1 MKLITRLL
9 VFLPSLLFVNL
20 IVANLAFA
28 NLAMADENQRFT
40 ELLDKHWE
48 QAKQEKIFFRTDPDT
63 FRMNGTLPEF
73 SPQAR
78 ERRESFNRAIIGQ
91 LSQIKVN
98 KLNKANQVSYK
109 LFSYERQAE
118 AESYGQ
124 PTHLFPITSLFG
136 YHTYYANAPG
146 NMSFLE
152 LNDYKKYLVS
162 LADFPKYNQQQIGLL
177 QEAVDKGFVHH
188 CEAMKGYQQS
198 IQQHIVSSPEK
209 SSLFQPFKNMP
220 KLISDSEKHNIIAQG
235 KKLIA
240 QQVIP
245 EYQRFYDFYTKD
257 YIPNCRKEAGI
268 SSVKGGA
275 AYYQSQIK
283 FFTTTDMTPKEIHEL
298 GLQEVKRI
306 QQEMLGIINKVGF
319 KGDFKAFLEYLR
331 DEPKFYAKSEQELL
345 GHVALIAKNAEGELP
360 KFFGLLPRGTYKIKS
375 GARGAYY
382 VASTGD
388 GKTSGTYFIG
398 TNDLKTQPLYA
409 LEALTF
415 HEGVPGHHLQSAIA
429 LELDVPEFRKT
440 VYHAAY
446 GEGWGLYSERLG
458 TEMGFYQDPYSDFG
472 RLTYEAFRAI
482 RLVVD
487 TGMHAFG
494 WSREQAINYMLDNT
508 GLGRKA
514 VEAQIDRYITWPAQ
528 ALSYKIGELKI
539 RAIRKK
545 AETILG
551 NKFDVRS
558 FHDTVIGNG
567 SVPIAVLEE
576 LVDEWIESRQS
587 KN

>member
-1 MKLITRLL
+1 MNSPLRTLL
-9 VFLPSLLFVNL
+9 MLFVLSCAHSVQANENKKFTQL
-20 IVANLAFA
+20 VDNHWKVA
-28 NLAMADENQRFT
+28 Q
-40 ELLDKHWE
+40 
-48 QAKQEKIFFRTDPDT
+48 QEKIFFRTDPDT

-73 SPQAR
+73 SPESRQ
-78 ERRESFNRAIIGQ
+78 RREKYNQTVLQQLDKIEPSQLNREN
-91 LSQIKVN
+91 QIN
-98 KLNKANQVSYK
+98 YK
-109 LFSYERQAE
+109 LFKYEREAE
-118 AESYGQ
+118 AESYAQ

-188 CEAMKGYQQS
+188 CEAMKGYETS
-198 IQQHIVSSPEK
+198 IQQHIVSSPEQ
-209 SSLFQPFKNMP
+209 SRLFRPFKSMP
-220 KLISDSEKHNIIAQG
+220 KLVSDSVKQNIIEQG

-245 EYQRFYDFYTKD
+245 EFQRFYDFYTKD

-275 AYYQSQIK
+275 EYYQSQIK
-283 FFTTTDMTPKEIHEL
+283 FFTTTDMTPKEIHQL
-298 GLQEVKRI
+298 GLQEVERI
-306 QQEMLGIINKVGF
+306 QKEMMNIIKQVEF
-319 KGDFKAFLEYLR
+319 KGDFKSFLKYLR
-331 DEPKFYAKSEQELL
+331 DEPRFYAKSEKELL

-360 KFFGLLPRGTYKIKS
+360 KFFGLLPRGTYKIRP

-458 TEMGFYQDPYSDFG
+458 IEMGFYQDPYSDFG

-494 WSREQAINYMLDNT
+494 WSREKAIQYMLDNT
-508 GLGRKA
+508 GLGQKA

-551 NKFDVRS
+551 NQFDVRS

-576 LVDEWIESRQS
+576 LVDEWVEAQLA
-587 KN
+587 K

>member
-1 MKLITRLL
+1 MNRALRA
-9 VFLPSLLFVNL
+9 LLFFVLLCTITLHASEMVKANENDKLTQIVNNHWK
-20 IVANLAFA
+20 VA
-28 NLAMADENQRFT
+28 Q
-40 ELLDKHWE
+40 
-48 QAKQEKIFFRTDPDT
+48 QEKVFFRTDPDT
-63 FRMNGTLPEF
+63 FRMNGTLPEY
-73 SPQAR
+73 SPEAR
-78 ERRESFNRAIIGQ
+78 ERRKKYNQAVLQFLDLID
-91 LSQIKVN
+91 
-98 KLNKANQVSYK
+98 ANQLNRENQINYK
-109 LFSYERQAE
+109 LFKYEREAE
-118 AESYGQ
+118 AGTYAQ

-136 YHTYYANAPG
+136 FHTYYANAPG

-177 QEAVDKGFVHH
+177 QEAIDKGFVHQ
-188 CEAMKGYQQS
+188 CEAMKGYEKS
-198 IQQHIVSSPEK
+198 IQQLIVASPEQ

-220 KLISDSEKHNIIAQG
+220 RLIGDSEKKNIIEQG

-245 EYQRFYDFYTKD
+245 EFQRFYDFYTED
-257 YIPNCRKEAGI
+257 YIQNCRNEAGI

-275 AYYQSQIK
+275 EYYQSQIK
-283 FFTTTDMTPKEIHEL
+283 FFTTTDMSPKEIHQL

-306 QQEMLGIINKVGF
+306 QEEMKGIITKVGF
-319 KGDFKAFLEYLR
+319 KGDFKAFLKYLR
-331 DEPKFYAKSEQELL
+331 DEPKFYAKSEKELL
-345 GHVALIAKNAEGELP
+345 GQVALIAKNAEGELP
-360 KFFGLLPRGTYKIKS
+360 KFFGLLPRGTYKIRP

-398 TNDLKTQPLYA
+398 TSDLKTQPLYA

-458 TEMGFYQDPYSDFG
+458 IEMGFYQDPYSDFG

-494 WSREQAINYMLDNT
+494 WSRERAIQYMLDNT
-508 GLGRKA
+508 GLGQKA

-539 RAIRKK
+539 RAIKEK
-545 AETILG
+545 AEAMLG

-576 LVDEWIESRQS
+576 LVDEWIESRQ
-587 KN
+587 

>member
-1 MKLITRLL
+1 MNSPLRTLLILFALFCAHSVQANENKKFTQL
-9 VFLPSLLFVNL
+9 VESHWK
-20 IVANLAFA
+20 VA
-28 NLAMADENQRFT
+28 Q
-40 ELLDKHWE
+40 
-48 QAKQEKIFFRTDPDT
+48 QEKIFFRTDPDT

-73 SPQAR
+73 SPESRQ
-78 ERRESFNRAIIGQ
+78 RREKYNQTVLQQLDKIDPSQLNRDN
-91 LSQIKVN
+91 QIN
-98 KLNKANQVSYK
+98 YK
-109 LFSYERQAE
+109 LFKYERKAE
-118 AESYGQ
+118 AESYAQ

-188 CEAMKGYQQS
+188 CEAMKGYEKS
-198 IQQHIVSSPEK
+198 IQQHIVSSPEQ
-209 SSLFQPFKNMP
+209 SRLFQPFKSMP
-220 KLISDSEKHNIIAQG
+220 KLVSDSEKQNIIEQG

-245 EYQRFYDFYTKD
+245 EFQRFYDFYTND

-275 AYYQSQIK
+275 EYYQSQIK
-283 FFTTTDMTPKEIHEL
+283 FFTTTDMTPKEIHQL
-298 GLQEVKRI
+298 GLQEVERI
-306 QQEMLGIINKVGF
+306 QKEMMNIIKQVEF
-319 KGDFKAFLEYLR
+319 KGDFKSFLKYLR
-331 DEPKFYAKSEQELL
+331 DEPRFYAKSEKELL

-360 KFFGLLPRGTYKIKS
+360 KFFGLLPRGTYKIRP

-458 TEMGFYQDPYSDFG
+458 IEMGFYQDPYSDFG

-494 WSREQAINYMLDNT
+494 WSREKAIQYMLDNT
-508 GLGRKA
+508 GLGQKA

-551 NKFDVRS
+551 NKFDVRA

-576 LVDEWIESRQS
+576 LVDEWVENQ
-587 KN
+587 K